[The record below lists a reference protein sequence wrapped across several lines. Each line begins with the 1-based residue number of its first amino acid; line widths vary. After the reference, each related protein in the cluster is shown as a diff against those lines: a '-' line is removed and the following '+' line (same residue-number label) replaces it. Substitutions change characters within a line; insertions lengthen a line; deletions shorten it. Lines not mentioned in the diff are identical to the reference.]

1 MVSRADG
8 GIPFSAS
15 DTTCC
20 ASGEEI
26 LMSIA
31 TVASNLRSSIPVV
44 MVAASVEGVQGG
56 RLGALPTAKQEGRC
70 HVRTHICQA

>member
-8 GIPFSAS
+8 GIHFSAS

-20 ASGEEI
+20 ASGEET

-31 TVASNLRSSIPVV
+31 IVASNLRSSIQIV
-44 MVAASVEGVQGG
+44 MVVASVEGVQGG
-56 RLGALPTAKQEGRC
+56 RLGALPTAEQEGRC
-70 HVRTHICQA
+70 HVRTHICQT